1 MSAGPIPWNHVVAY
15 GSRSGLDEGMI
26 RVMVRIIRALD
37 NAYLKWNA
45 EESDRKNQHRRK
57 ERDAR

>member
-1 MSAGPIPWNHVVAY
+1 
-15 GSRSGLDEGMI
+15 MI

-45 EESDRKNQHRRK
+45 EEGDRKNQRQRK

>member
-1 MSAGPIPWNHVVAY
+1 MGPIPWHHVIAY

-26 RVMVRIIRALD
+26 AIMVRVIRALD

-57 ERDAR
+57 ESDAR

>member
-1 MSAGPIPWNHVVAY
+1 
-15 GSRSGLDEGMI
+15 
-26 RVMVRIIRALD
+26 MVRIIRALD
-37 NAYLKWNA
+37 NAYLNWSA